1 MKEKLKEKA
10 KNICE
15 NYGGVIILTGSLFG
29 AYLLGIKVGTKIT
42 MTEIDNG
49 LNKIFKV
56 KPEVETLLME
66 GIEELNKKK

>member
-29 AYLLGIKVGTKIT
+29 AYLLGAKTGANIANLRL
-42 MTEIDNG
+42 DNG
-49 LNKIFKV
+49 LNKIFQV
-56 KPEVETLLME
+56 KPEVETLLLE
-66 GIEELNKKK
+66 GIEELTKK